1 MVRVTYYVAASL
13 DGFIAKSDGAVDW
26 LSVVEVDGEDY
37 GYADFF
43 RSVDGLLMGR
53 ATFDKARELGEW
65 PYGTRP
71 CWVWTRGTL
80 DSKPEAVIETAASPS
95 TIIETAQN
103 QGLKHLWL
111 VGGAQLASVF
121 AAEKL
126 ITTYVV
132 SIVPVILGTGVS
144 LFEGLGT
151 PRYLELMESRP
162 YASGL
167 VQLTLVPRADA

>member
-13 DGFIAKSDGAVDW
+13 DGFIAKPDGAVDW
-26 LSVVEVDGEDY
+26 LSIVQVNGEDY

-53 ATFDKARELGEW
+53 ATFDKARESGDW

-71 CWVWTRGTL
+71 CWVWTRGAL
-80 DSKPEAVIETAASPS
+80 ESKPGSVIETAASPS
-95 TIIETAQN
+95 TVIETAQG

-111 VGGAQLASVF
+111 VGGAQLAAVF

-126 ITTYVV
+126 ISTYVV
-132 SIVPVILGTGVS
+132 SIVPVVLGTGVS
-144 LFEGLGT
+144 LFEGLAT
-151 PRYLELMESRP
+151 PAYLELVESRP